1 MNICLEN
8 MQNNEDNTM
17 YDGMPAEK
25 RLALRIQLPLAK
37 IKENN
42 NSTPLSSKQNR
53 ANHCEFG

>member
-1 MNICLEN
+1 
-8 MQNNEDNTM
+8 M